1 MGNTEK
7 DIVTLVGKTYRNDD
21 NSISL
26 TIPKEITNKLDL
38 DSKVMVS
45 LLENS
50 DGGRC
55 LLISRL
61 YREITIS

>member
-7 DIVTLVGKTYRNDD
+7 DIVTLIGKTYRNDD

-26 TIPKEITNKLDL
+26 TIPKEITNKRDL
-38 DSKVMVS
+38 DSKVMIS

-50 DGGRC
+50 DGGRFC
-55 LLISRL
+55 GYQDL
-61 YREITIS
+61 